1 MTDIRTFV
9 AVLLAPEVRSSL
21 IEFSTRLARTLP
33 PDLVRWSTEHQLH
46 LTLRFLG
53 KTIPSAV
60 PKIGEAM
67 AEAASR
73 CSRFEAALGELG
85 YFPNRRRPNVVWVGL
100 LDSGGGLAALRERL
114 DVSLLTIWCPP
125 EDRPFHPHLTLGRVR
140 GRLTVPNEPIWQE
153 PPLAVTIPIESI
165 HLMQS
170 NLKPGG
176 AEYAELHRVDL
187 DRS

>member
-1 MTDIRTFV
+1 MTEIRTFV

-33 PDLVRWSTEHQLH
+33 PDLVRWSAEHQLH

-67 AEAASR
+67 AEAVSR
-73 CSRFEAALGELG
+73 CSRFEATLGDLG
-85 YFPNRRRPNVVWVGL
+85 YFPNRRRPKVVWVGL
-100 LDSGGGLAALRERL
+100 LDSGGLAGLRERL
-114 DVSLLTIWCPP
+114 DVSLLTIGWPR

-140 GRLTVPNEPIWQE
+140 SRLTVPNEAIWKE
-153 PPLAVTIPIESI
+153 PSLAVTIPIESI

-170 NLKPGG
+170 TLKPGG